1 MCFVGLAGRILLP
14 ETAVAENI
22 FFELI
27 ALLFSP
33 LVSGILLAAVLS
45 AIMSTADSMLLV
57 AASSLSI
64 DLGLSRHFPSKQL
77 LASMATGF
85 TLAVGLYLAPDA
97 PGQIFERLLPFSAAL
112 AVLWLSRVR
121 GAQPGPSQATSRPSA
136 LT

>member
-1 MCFVGLAGRILLP
+1 M
-14 ETAVAENI
+14 AENI

-64 DLGLSRHFPSKQL
+64 DLGLSRLPSKQL

-85 TLAVGLYLAPDA
+85 TLSVGLYLAPDA
-97 PGQIFERLLPFSAAL
+97 PGQVFERLLPFSAAL